1 MIGVLDGLVS
11 YCERYGIA
19 RVADLTGAVRI
30 DADLTDRWLR
40 LAQQS
45 G

>member
-1 MIGVLDGLVS
+1 V
-11 YCERYGIA
+11 A
-19 RVADLTGAVRI
+19 RVTELTGAVRI
-30 DADLTDRWLR
+30 DPGLTDRWLR

>member
-1 MIGVLDGLVS
+1 MLAVIEGLDA
-11 YCERYGIA
+11 YCRSHGIA

-30 DADLTDRWLR
+30 DPGLTDQWLR